1 MTTSKEE
8 GLSITREK
16 IDPQK
21 AIDFFYF
28 VCAELRKKGF
38 EEGVASP
45 HGDIQPY
52 ADKYGIDLKACMEL
66 IREVVD
72 NNSYNCG
79 FHFRCTEMNVLP
91 NYDKKGCLVEHLDH
105 MKGLANILQV
115 HIGQIRDY

>member
-28 VCAELRKKGF
+28 VLGEFRKNSFAGKKTVF
-38 EEGVASP
+38 E
-45 HGDIQPY
+45 DIQPY
-52 ADKYGIDLKACMEL
+52 ADKYGIDLRACMEL
-66 IREVVD
+66 IREVVE

-91 NYDKKGCLVEHLDH
+91 DYDKKGCLVEHQDH
-105 MKGLANILQV
+105 IGGLAKILQV
-115 HIGQIRDY
+115 HIGQIQDY